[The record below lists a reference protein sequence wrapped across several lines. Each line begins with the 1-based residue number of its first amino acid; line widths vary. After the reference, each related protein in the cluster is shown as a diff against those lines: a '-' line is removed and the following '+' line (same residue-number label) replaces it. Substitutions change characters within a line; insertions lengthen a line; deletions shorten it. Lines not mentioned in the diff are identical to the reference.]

1 MATAALQP
9 PAALRFAT
17 TTPHP
22 GLMLVDVEGDLE
34 APAVARWTVLL
45 NSATREGATGIA
57 VDLRGC
63 RTVDSACLSVLLAVS
78 ARLKARGGGGIK
90 LVTTPGSL
98 LEREVEAVFPMK
110 LSAYSSASEAL
121 LSLRDAR

>member
-1 MATAALQP
+1 MATAAPQP
-9 PAALRFAT
+9 PAVLRFAT

-63 RTVDSACLSVLLAVS
+63 GTANSACLSVLLAVS

-98 LEREVEAVFPMK
+98 LGRKVEAVFPME
-110 LSAYSSASEAL
+110 LPAYSSASEAL
-121 LSLRDAR
+121 LSLRDAQ